1 MRTKTLSLQE
11 IRTIGF
17 DALLRELGPA
27 GAIRFIQQYE
37 MGQGDYSKDRHQ
49 WLDQYSVSDI
59 VSQLKNETGHGDY
72 TRDRRK
78 ILPKKT
84 VREIG
89 EEIKIMK
96 RRQSKTKYKDIIAF
110 VELTRA

>member
-1 MRTKTLSLQE
+1 MTTENLTLYE

-17 DALLRELGPA
+17 DALVRELGPA

-37 MGQGDYSKDRHQ
+37 S
-49 WLDQYSVSDI
+49 
-59 VSQLKNETGHGDY
+59 GHGDY

-78 ILPKKT
+78 LLPKKS

-89 EEIKIMK
+89 KQIIKQ
-96 RRQSKTKYKDIIAF
+96 RPSKTK
-110 VELTRA
+110 

>member
-1 MRTKTLSLQE
+1 MKTETLSLQE

-17 DALLRELGPA
+17 EALLRELGPA

-37 MGQGDYSKDRHQ
+37 
-49 WLDQYSVSDI
+49 
-59 VSQLKNETGHGDY
+59 TGHGDY
-72 TRDRRK
+72 TRDRHK

-89 EEIKIMK
+89 EEIKMMK
-96 RRQSKTKYKDIIAF
+96 RHQPKTK
-110 VELTRA
+110 

>member
-1 MRTKTLSLQE
+1 MRTETLSLYE

-17 DALLRELGPA
+17 EALLRELGPA

-37 MGQGDYSKDRHQ
+37 
-49 WLDQYSVSDI
+49 
-59 VSQLKNETGHGDY
+59 TGSGDY

-78 ILPKKT
+78 ILPKKS

-89 EEIKIMK
+89 REIMK
-96 RRQSKTKYKDIIAF
+96 KRQSKG
-110 VELTRA
+110 